1 MKTQPTYSTEFRID
15 TANLVIKQGYTIR
28 EACDATGVGPT
39 AIRRWVTQ
47 LRQEFEGIT
56 PSANAITPE
65 QKRIQEL
72 EAQIKKI
79 EWEKDNLKKGY
90 RSLNARQHQT
100 IALIELLSREQNIV
114 KQLCHL
120 FEIPRSSYHYHL
132 KHRGLVKPEREKLRQ
147 QAIAIHRDSRGSA
160 GARTIAGQLNQLGE
174 NVGRYKAASL
184 MRDTGLISSQPR
196 KHRYKIVNDEPTI
209 APNLLKRQFNVD
221 VINQVW
227 CGDVTY
233 VWSGTKWLYL
243 AVVMDLYARKVVGW
257 ACSDSPNTDLTC
269 AALRMAFESR
279 GRPQNLMFHS
289 DQGCHYSSLQ
299 YRQMLWKYQI
309 TQSMS
314 RRGNCWDN
322 AVMERFFRSFKTEWM
337 PKYGYNNFDE
347 AKQDALNYILKHYNT
362 KRGHSYNNYM
372 TPAAAEMAA

>member
-1 MKTQPTYSTEFRID
+1 MKTQPTYSTEFKID
-15 TANLVIKQGYTIR
+15 AANLVINQGYTIR
-28 EACDATGVGPT
+28 EACQATGVGPT
-39 AIRRWVTQ
+39 AMRRWVIQ
-47 LRQEFEGIT
+47 LKQEFEGIT
-56 PSANAITPE
+56 PIANAMTPE

-79 EWEKDNLKKGY
+79 EWEKDILKKGY

-100 IALIELLSREQNIV
+100 IALIESLSREQNSV
-114 KQLCHL
+114 KPLCDL
-120 FEIPRSSYHYHL
+120 FEVPRSSYHYHL
-132 KHRGLVKPEREKLRQ
+132 KHRELIKPERELLLKK
-147 QAIAIHRDSRGSA
+147 AIDIHSDSRGSA

-184 MRDTGLISSQPR
+184 MRDAGLSSSQPR
-196 KHRYKIVNDEPTI
+196 KHRYKVANDESKI
-209 APNLLKRQFNVD
+209 APNLLKRQFNVEA
-221 VINQVW
+221 INQVW

-243 AVVMDLYARKVVGW
+243 AVVMDLYARKIVGW
-257 ACSDSPNTDLTC
+257 ACSESPNTDLTC
-269 AALRMAFESR
+269 AALRMAFEQR
-279 GRPQNLMFHS
+279 GRPKNLIFHS

-322 AVMERFFRSFKTEWM
+322 AVIERFFRSFKTEWM
-337 PKYGYNNFDE
+337 PKYGYNSFKEAEFDCI
-347 AKQDALNYILKHYNT
+347 NYILKHYNT

-372 TPAAAEMAA
+372 TPTAAEMAA